1 MSLTQREQQLRV
13 IARERIAGGE
23 LPCEPAS
30 RMWGGYGTGQLC
42 SLCRDPIQPDQ
53 IEYEVERM
61 AAGRDN
67 LLFHLVCQSVW
78 QLECAS
84 HDQSKSRA

>member
-13 IARERIAGGE
+13 IARERIAKAE
-23 LPCEPAS
+23 LPCEPTS

-84 HDQSKSRA
+84 HYQSKSRA

>member
-13 IARERIAGGE
+13 IARERIAKAE
-23 LPCEPAS
+23 LPCEPTS